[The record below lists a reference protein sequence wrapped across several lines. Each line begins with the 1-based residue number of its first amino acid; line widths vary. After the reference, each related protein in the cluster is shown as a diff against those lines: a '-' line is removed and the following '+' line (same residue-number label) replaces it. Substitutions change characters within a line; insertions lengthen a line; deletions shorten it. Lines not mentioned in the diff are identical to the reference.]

1 MLRIAVG
8 QFAPGPDPA
17 GNLDRIDGLA
27 ARAAAAGAGLLVLPE
42 GSLVEFIDD
51 QDAVARCAEPLD
63 GMFAAGI
70 AAVSQRHGLT
80 VAAGTFV
87 PVGDRV
93 ANTLI
98 VATGGELVA
107 AYRKVH
113 LYDAF
118 SFLESDTVAPGA
130 DAPPV
135 LQIDGVGVGFA
146 TCYDLRFP
154 ELFRALASRG
164 AEVLA
169 LPAAWVSGPMKE
181 EHWFTLL
188 RARAIENTCYVVG
201 ADQVGRRI
209 IGRST
214 AFDPMGLQLLDLGTG
229 KDTVGFVDV
238 DPARLAE
245 VRAVLPSLSHRRFP
259 VGERPE

>member
-8 QFAPGPDPA
+8 QFAPGPDPS

-42 GSLVEFIDD
+42 GSLVEFVDD
-51 QDAVARCAEPLD
+51 RDAVARCAEPLD
-63 GMFAAGI
+63 GPFAAGI
-70 AAVSQRHGLT
+70 AAASRRHGLT
-80 VAAGTFV
+80 IAAGSFV
-87 PVGDRV
+87 PVADRV

-98 VATGGELVA
+98 VATGGDIVA
-107 AYRKVH
+107 AYRKIH

-118 SFLESDTVAPGA
+118 AFAESDTVAPG
-130 DAPPV
+130 DEVPPV
-135 LQIDGVGVGFA
+135 IEIGGVQVGFA

-154 ELFRALASRG
+154 ELFRSLVSRG
-164 AEVLA
+164 AQVLA

-188 RARAIENTCYVVG
+188 RARAIENTCYVLG

-209 IGRST
+209 IGRSA
-214 AFDPMGLQLLDLGTG
+214 AFDPMGLPLLDLGTAQ
-229 KDTVGFVDV
+229 DAVGLVDI
-238 DPARLAE
+238 DPDRLAE
-245 VRAVLPSLSHRRFP
+245 VRELLPSLSHRRFS
-259 VGERPE
+259 VSERLT